1 MSSTTIDIDRIEL
14 TLYGVSPA
22 EAQLAA
28 TEIDALLRQR
38 LAGWRPDIAGSA
50 PINLGNLDLGRA
62 DIGARLDAPA
72 LATLIADRLIG
83 QLDRALTRSSPASE
97 GV

>member
-1 MSSTTIDIDRIEL
+1 MSSTTVDIDRIEL

-22 EAQLAA
+22 EAQSAA
-28 TEIDALLRQR
+28 AEIDALLRLR
-38 LAGWRPDIAGSA
+38 LAGWRPDMAGSA
-50 PINLGNLDLGRA
+50 PVDLGSLDLGSINLA
-62 DIGARLDAPA
+62 ARLDAPA

-83 QLDRALTRSSPASE
+83 KLDRALTRSSPASE